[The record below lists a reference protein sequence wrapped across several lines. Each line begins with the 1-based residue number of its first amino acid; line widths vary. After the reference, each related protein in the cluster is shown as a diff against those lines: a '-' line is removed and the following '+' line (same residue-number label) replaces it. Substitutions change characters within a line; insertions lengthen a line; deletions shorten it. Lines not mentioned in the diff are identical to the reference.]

1 MKITG
6 IILALT
12 FVITMPTWAQTQ
24 KSTPM
29 ETRVINPWKW
39 QDQRGYA
46 QAIDVKQA
54 TSTLYCSGQTAID
67 AEGNAS
73 KADMRSQLIQS
84 LENLE
89 RVIREA
95 GYEMKHIVRLNIYTT
110 ATDELYPCFDV
121 LMAWQVKY
129 GLKQATTLLEV
140 KSLFETCKV
149 ELEATAVK

>member
-6 IILALT
+6 IIVALT

-24 KSTPM
+24 KTTLM

-121 LMAWQVKY
+121 LMAWQAKY

>member
-1 MKITG
+1 
-6 IILALT
+6 
-12 FVITMPTWAQTQ
+12 
-24 KSTPM
+24 M

-121 LMAWQVKY
+121 LMAWQAKY

>member
-1 MKITG
+1 MK
-6 IILALT
+6 
-12 FVITMPTWAQTQ
+12 
-24 KSTPM
+24 
-29 ETRVINPWKW
+29 INPWTW

-46 QAIDVKQA
+46 QAIDVKHA
-54 TSTLYCSGQTAID
+54 TSTLYCSGQTAIND
-67 AEGNAS
+67 
-73 KADMRSQLIQS
+73 DMRSQLTQS

-110 ATDELYPCFDV
+110 ATDELYPCFNV
-121 LMAWQVKY
+121 LMAWQAKY